1 MHIVQQKVRAT
12 IIFKNGK
19 GRGKK
24 YIENVN
30 NKTIIH
36 NNYLNES
43 KVA

>member
-1 MHIVQQKVRAT
+1 MVKEEE
-12 IIFKNGK
+12 
-19 GRGKK
+19 KK